1 MNLKKTRKL
10 ILDAAENSIN
20 ELIKVMNKRMDPKEI
35 DPEKVKI
42 SASAYR
48 LAMEDAMAMMERV
61 GELQAMLEDAPKDKK
76 EQESFFGVEN
86 RVK

>member
-1 MNLKKTRKL
+1 MDIKKKRQL
-10 ILDAAENSIN
+10 ILNAAENSID
-20 ELIKVMNKRMDPKEI
+20 ELIKVLNRKMDPQEI

-48 LAMEDAMAMMERV
+48 LAMDDAIIMLERV
-61 GELQAMLEDAPKDKK
+61 EDIQTLLNEVPIEEK
-76 EQESFFGVEN
+76 ENKSFFGVET

>member
-1 MNLKKTRKL
+1 MDIKKKRQL
-10 ILDAAENSIN
+10 ILNAAENSID
-20 ELIKVMNKRMDPKEI
+20 ELIKVLNRKMDPQEI

-48 LAMEDAMAMMERV
+48 LAMDDAIIMLERV
-61 GELQAMLEDAPKDKK
+61 EDIQTLLNEVPKEEK
-76 EQESFFGVEN
+76 ENKSFFGVET

>member
-1 MNLKKTRKL
+1 MNLKKKRQQ
-10 ILDAAENSIN
+10 ILDSCENAID
-20 ELIKVMNKRMDPKEI
+20 ELIKVLNKKMDMSEI

-61 GELQAMLEDAPKDKK
+61 GELQAMLEDAPQDKK
-76 EQESFFGVEN
+76 KQDNFFGVES
-86 RVK
+86 RIK